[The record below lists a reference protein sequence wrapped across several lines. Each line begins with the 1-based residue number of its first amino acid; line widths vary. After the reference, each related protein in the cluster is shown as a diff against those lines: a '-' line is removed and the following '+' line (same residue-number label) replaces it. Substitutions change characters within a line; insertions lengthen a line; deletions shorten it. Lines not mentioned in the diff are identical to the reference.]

1 VAGLLAALVL
11 NRSGRQVWAGRIAAL
26 AMLLSS
32 TLLVFEA
39 RDGLRSISMLLF
51 PGVLVICV
59 MLTDGASYKT
69 IAGIVLAAVAGLGI
83 AEMHGLTRAIPH
95 VRTTTVY
102 GSIVNID
109 LILLILLLIVSRVS
123 RDRQGDVT
131 ELRTIIDELTAANRA
146 LKESGERLRANE
158 ARLMDAER
166 LAKVG
171 SWELDPETGE
181 ILWSGEMF
189 RIFGMPDTAN
199 PNFDIFLERVHR
211 KDRQRIVDSRDTA
224 IQSADPIRL
233 DFRIVRPDGV
243 VRFVRSIVETLKD
256 DVGRPLRFLGATQD
270 ISEQILANQALRES
284 EERLRNAE
292 RISHQGHWGVDVKTN
307 EVFWSDEVFRIFGQ
321 PNTFKPSM
329 DGYLERVAAADSER
343 VRQWIHDCFVKSEPG
358 PIEHQ
363 IVRPN
368 GDLRTVT
375 CTSEAL
381 LDDEGLPA
389 RLFGTCQDIT
399 DARREQEEAFARQ
412 KLESVGTLASGIA
425 HDFNNL
431 LGGVLAQVESALTQV
446 ENGSTPVD
454 ELSTI
459 RDVALRGSEIVRQLM
474 IYAGKE
480 SEKAGPIDVSQTVAE
495 MVPLLTLSISKRARL
510 IPDLG
515 ENLPLLQANAA
526 QIRRIILNLV
536 TNASQ
541 AIGDREGTIRVS
553 TRRVAASEATYLGKA
568 GVERDYV
575 ELEISDNGCGMS
587 QELQSKAFDLFFTTG
602 STGHGLG
609 LAVVQGIVRNLGGT
623 IHLHSA
629 VEKGA
634 TFRILIPCA
643 PPVTDITPQP
653 EVNAWKPAR
662 ERVSG
667 RVVIVEDEAALRVAI
682 AKVLRGLGAEV
693 FEAADGSE
701 ALELLRTKGAEIQ
714 AMLLDLTI
722 PGPSSREVLNVAQ
735 RWPKLRVVL
744 TSAFSEEMVEQTMSS
759 SSVHR
764 FIRKPFSL
772 TDLVQ
777 MLREVLAA

>member
-1 VAGLLAALVL
+1 
-11 NRSGRQVWAGRIAAL
+11 
-26 AMLLSS
+26 M
-32 TLLVFEA
+32 
-39 RDGLRSISMLLF
+39 
-51 PGVLVICV
+51 
-59 MLTDGASYKT
+59 
-69 IAGIVLAAVAGLGI
+69 
-83 AEMHGLTRAIPH
+83 
-95 VRTTTVY
+95 
-102 GSIVNID
+102 
-109 LILLILLLIVSRVS
+109 
-123 RDRQGDVT
+123 
-131 ELRTIIDELTAANRA
+131 
-146 LKESGERLRANE
+146 
-158 ARLMDAER
+158 
-166 LAKVG
+166 
-171 SWELDPETGE
+171 
-181 ILWSGEMF
+181 
-189 RIFGMPDTAN
+189 
-199 PNFDIFLERVHR
+199 
-211 KDRQRIVDSRDTA
+211 
-224 IQSADPIRL
+224 
-233 DFRIVRPDGV
+233 
-243 VRFVRSIVETLKD
+243 
-256 DVGRPLRFLGATQD
+256 
-270 ISEQILANQALRES
+270 
-284 EERLRNAE
+284 
-292 RISHQGHWGVDVKTN
+292 
-307 EVFWSDEVFRIFGQ
+307 
-321 PNTFKPSM
+321 
-329 DGYLERVAAADSER
+329 
-343 VRQWIHDCFVKSEPG
+343 
-358 PIEHQ
+358 
-363 IVRPN
+363 
-368 GDLRTVT
+368 
-375 CTSEAL
+375 
-381 LDDEGLPA
+381 
-389 RLFGTCQDIT
+389 
-399 DARREQEEAFARQ
+399 
-412 KLESVGTLASGIA
+412 
-425 HDFNNL
+425 
-431 LGGVLAQVESALTQV
+431 LAQVESALTQV